1 MKFIRLI
8 VTILLI
14 LYTEKDIFSQ
24 GELFTVIASSGKV
37 FLCGKDTTRWI
48 QAATGSRVFKGDRIK
63 TQDNSYLGLCHTNG
77 RTLEIL
83 KEGIYMADDL
93 SGKLAA
99 ENTSVTKKLTDFL
112 VGEIVIKNKSK
123 SMKYI
128 SAVARENL
136 TYIDKDFPAF
146 TAVMDSS
153 VTFRWY
159 PARNIGTYAFRLMS
173 PSGGTVLIKETT
185 DTLIQVNIE
194 ELKLEPGKVYSWLVF
209 NPEDPAVTSDSSRII
224 TLSKS
229 ELEALRDSL
238 ADLESDLPDRM
249 SPLNQIMI
257 ATFFEN
263 NKMNLNALDY
273 YERSISYTGQVPE
286 FQKKYLLFLI
296 RAGLF
301 KRAQILSE
309 KWNVEN

>member
-1 MKFIRLI
+1 MRSFRLI
-8 VTILLI
+8 AIILLAMFAEAEI
-14 LYTEKDIFSQ
+14 SAQ
-24 GELFTVIASSGKV
+24 SALFTVIASGGKV
-37 FLCGKDTTRWI
+37 FLSGRDTSQWI
-48 QAATGSRVFKGDRIK
+48 QLTAGSRVFKGDRIK
-63 TQDNSYLGLCHTNG
+63 TGDNSYLGLCHMNG

-83 KEGIYMADDL
+83 KEGVYKADEL
-93 SGKLAA
+93 SEKLAA

-112 VGEIVIKNKSK
+112 VGEIVTKNKGK
-123 SMKYI
+123 DMKYI

-146 TAVMDSS
+146 TFVMDSS

-159 PARNIGTYAFRLMS
+159 PAKDVHTYAFRLLN
-173 PSGGTVLIKETT
+173 PSGGTVLIKETS
-185 DTLIQVNIE
+185 DTSITVNIE
-194 ELKLEPGKVYSWLVF
+194 ELNLEPEKHYSWFVF
-209 NPEDPAVTSDSSRII
+209 NPENPEVSSDSSYIM
-224 TLSKS
+224 TLTRSG
-229 ELEALRDSL
+229 LEALKDSL
-238 ADLESDLPDRM
+238 AELRNDLSDRM

-263 NKMNLNALDY
+263 NKMNLNALEY
-273 YERSISYTGQVPE
+273 YERSAVYTGHVPE

-309 KWNVEN
+309 KWNIEN